1 MCNLDANVWTPK
13 PRIIDVQQRRLYCNQ
28 VCVCVCVCEAALRIF
43 NEKKIILDRRDSV
56 ECIKKNS

>member
-28 VCVCVCVCEAALRIF
+28 VCVCVCV
-43 NEKKIILDRRDSV
+43 
-56 ECIKKNS
+56 